1 MNTMK
6 KSKKIY
12 SCMDDYDPN
21 SILIDDALK
30 EINKISKKIKLY
42 EYVSLEDSFN
52 RILFENIKAKLKVPN
67 YDNSAMDGYALNL
80 KDIKKCKIFYVAGS
94 SLAGSPYKGKI
105 KKNECIKI
113 MTGAVVPNGA
123 NVVIM
128 KEEVELIGDKEIKLL
143 SKQIKKLQNI
153 RFSGEDIQVNRIIL
167 NKDHVI
173 DSASMGLLA
182 SQGINK
188 IKVYKNPKV
197 SFFTSGDEVVQINK
211 KLPFGKVHDS
221 NRYTLLGMLK
231 KNNIKVVDL
240 GHAKDDIKDIKK
252 KFNQAIKKS
261 DLVISTG
268 GVSVGDADYI
278 KDVVNSLGDI
288 NFWKVAVKPGRPLAF
303 GKIKDTI
310 FFGLP
315 GNPVSVMITFLIFVL
330 PCIKLLM
337 GEKHN
342 LDFESAISESELKK
356 RKGRAEFQRGIIH
369 KKNNKNYVKTIGE
382 QGSGILSSMAR
393 ANCLIYLPVE
403 QGKVKLNDKVQI
415 LMFKEYI

>member
-1 MNTMK
+1 M

-30 EINKISKKIKLY
+30 EIHKISKKIKLY

-67 YDNSAMDGYALNL
+67 YDNSAMDGYALNFR
-80 KDIKKCKIFYVAGS
+80 DIKKCKIFNVAGS
-94 SLAGSPYKGKI
+94 SLAGSPYKGRI

-123 NVVIM
+123 NIVIM
-128 KEEVELIGDKEIKLL
+128 KEEVELIGEKEIKLL

-188 IKVYKNPKV
+188 IKVYKKPKV

-211 KLPFGKVHDS
+211 KLPYGKVHDS

-231 KNNIKVVDL
+231 KNDIQVVDL
-240 GHAKDDIKDIKK
+240 GHAKDNTKDIKK

-315 GNPVSVMITFLIFVL
+315 GNPVSVMVTFLIFVL

-342 LDFESAISESELKK
+342 LEFESAISESELKK
-356 RKGRAEFQRGIIH
+356 RKGRAEFQRGIIYE
-369 KKNNKNYVKTIGE
+369 KNNKNYVKTVGE
-382 QGSGILSSMAR
+382 QGSGILSSMTR

>member
-1 MNTMK
+1 M

-30 EINKISKKIKLY
+30 EIHKISKKIKLY

-67 YDNSAMDGYALNL
+67 YDNSAMDGYALNF
-80 KDIKKCKIFYVAGS
+80 KDIKKCKIFNVAGS
-94 SLAGSPYKGKI
+94 SLAGSPYKGRI

-123 NVVIM
+123 NIVIM
-128 KEEVELIGDKEIKLL
+128 KEEVELIGEKEIKLL

-188 IKVYKNPKV
+188 IKVYKKPKV

-211 KLPFGKVHDS
+211 KLPYGKVHDS

-231 KNNIKVVDL
+231 KNDIQVVDL
-240 GHAKDDIKDIKK
+240 GHAKDNTKDIKK

-315 GNPVSVMITFLIFVL
+315 GNPVSVMVTFLIFVL

-342 LDFESAISESELKK
+342 LEFESAISESELKK
-356 RKGRAEFQRGIIH
+356 RKGRAEFQRGIIY
-369 KKNNKNYVKTIGE
+369 KKNNKNYVKTVGE
-382 QGSGILSSMAR
+382 QGSGILSSMTR

>member
-1 MNTMK
+1 MSIMM

-30 EINKISKKIKLY
+30 EIHKISKKIKLY

-67 YDNSAMDGYALNL
+67 YDNSAMDGYALNFR
-80 KDIKKCKIFYVAGS
+80 DIKKCKIFNVAGS
-94 SLAGSPYKGKI
+94 SLAGSPYKGRI

-123 NVVIM
+123 NIVIM
-128 KEEVELIGDKEIKLL
+128 KEEVELIGEKEIKLL

-188 IKVYKNPKV
+188 IKVYKKPKV

-211 KLPFGKVHDS
+211 KLPYGKVHDS

-231 KNNIKVVDL
+231 KNDIQVVDL
-240 GHAKDDIKDIKK
+240 GHAKDNTKDIKK

-315 GNPVSVMITFLIFVL
+315 GNPVSVMVTFLIFVL

-342 LDFESAISESELKK
+342 LEFESAISESELKK
-356 RKGRAEFQRGIIH
+356 RKGRAEFQRGIIY
-369 KKNNKNYVKTIGE
+369 KKNNKNYVKTVGE
-382 QGSGILSSMAR
+382 QGSGILSSMTR